1 MILGREKILELIR
14 NREIV
19 IDPFDEKNVGA
30 ASIDLTLGNVFRTFK
45 KSMKVVEIKEETD
58 YKEFTSL
65 ITLNDGYMMLTP
77 GELVHGITRERVR
90 LPPYISGRIEG
101 RSRFARLGLLVHI
114 SSGFVAPGSDGK
126 IVLEIANLSPSPLAI
141 FPGTKICQ
149 LILEEVNPPAEYNGR
164 FKGQEFP

>member
-77 GELVHGITRERVR
+77 GSLFTG
-90 LPPYISGRIEG
+90 
-101 RSRFARLGLLVHI
+101 
-114 SSGFVAPGSDGK
+114 
-126 IVLEIANLSPSPLAI
+126 
-141 FPGTKICQ
+141 
-149 LILEEVNPPAEYNGR
+149 
-164 FKGQEFP
+164 